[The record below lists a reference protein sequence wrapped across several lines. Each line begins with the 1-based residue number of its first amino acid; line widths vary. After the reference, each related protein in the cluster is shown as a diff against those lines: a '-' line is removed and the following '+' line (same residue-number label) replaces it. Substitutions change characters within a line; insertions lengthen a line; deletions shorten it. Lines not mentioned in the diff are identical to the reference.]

1 MLVHI
6 PKPSLGVTQ
15 GNVSGALC
23 HVKRRSSRRPAPANP
38 WCHRR
43 KSSLTLPTWLT
54 RFIPAHSI
62 CVASSHV
69 HTMTSTRLGLY
80 KVQHGFRTLDPIL
93 CKAL

>member
-1 MLVHI
+1 MADSVGGHTLSTPGPWCWCI
-6 PKPSLGVTQ
+6 YPSLHWKSPKAMFWG
-15 GNVSGALC
+15 
-23 HVKRRSSRRPAPANP
+23 R
-38 WCHRR
+38 CHRR

-80 KVQHGFRTLDPIL
+80 GVQHRFRTLDPIL